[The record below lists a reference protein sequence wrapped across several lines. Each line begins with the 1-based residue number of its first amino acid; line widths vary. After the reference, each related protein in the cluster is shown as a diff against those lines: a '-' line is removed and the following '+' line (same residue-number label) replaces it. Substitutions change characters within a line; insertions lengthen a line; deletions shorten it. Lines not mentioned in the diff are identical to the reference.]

1 MRNPFY
7 RLILIIS
14 FLINFCFPSGGSD
27 GITAA
32 EIIEHIRYLSSD
44 HLKGRLPGTSG
55 SKKAIRYIEKEWKAS
70 GVIPAG
76 EKGYRQSFEFTS
88 GISLSGYNRFKIN
101 ETRKTFRVKKNFM
114 PLGFSGTGLFN
125 ASVVFAGYGFG
136 VEDSVAWNDYDDIDV
151 AGKWALIFRGSPDGS
166 QPHSAFADHMPL
178 RKKYMTAR
186 DHNAAGVLFVNPYDD
201 NDLEELLPL
210 RFRPSASAGTIPAIH
225 ISQEI
230 AQQLLPQ
237 NTTLKDLQEKLDNN
251 RSSISFDLNVSI
263 SATIGLRTK
272 KSRGTNILGF
282 IPGDGSSDEIIIIG
296 AHMDHLGYGGKGSG
310 SLRPNEN
317 AIHNGADDNASGIA
331 GLIELAEKLANNP
344 RPLKRDVLFV
354 AFDAEE
360 KGLLGSKHFVNN
372 SVINLE
378 NVAAMLN
385 MDMIGRLKDSSLTV
399 GGTGTSPLFEPLL
412 DSLQN
417 VHKLKISYSKEGF
430 GPSDHSSFYIKD
442 IPVLFFFTGTH
453 EDYHKPSDDWEKI
466 NPAGEQKILELIYD
480 VAAYIGARDEKPV
493 FTTAGPGERPQGRRR
508 FNVTFGIIPSYSSDE
523 PGLTIDGVRPDGP
536 ADAAGV
542 QAGDIIIA
550 IDGKDVQDI
559 YDYMHCLE
567 ELKKGQEAAVIVK
580 RGGDTLKLIVSP

>member
-76 EKGYRQSFEFTS
+76 EKGYQQSFEFTS

-210 RFRPSASAGTIPAIH
+210 RVSSSARAGTIPAIH

-263 SATIGLRTK
+263 SATVGLRTK
-272 KSRGTNILGF
+272 KSKGTNVLGLV
-282 IPGDGSSDEIIIIG
+282 PGDGSSDQIIILG
-296 AHMDHLGYGGKGSG
+296 AHMDHLGYGGTGSG
-310 SLRPNEN
+310 SLQPDEHT
-317 AIHNGADDNASGIA
+317 IHNGADDNASGTA
-331 GLIELAEKLANNP
+331 GLLELAEKLAANP
-344 RPLKRDVLFV
+344 YPLKRDVLFI

-360 KGLLGSKHFVNN
+360 KGLLGSKHFVDN

-550 IDGKDVQDI
+550 IEGKDVQDI

-567 ELKKGQEAAVIVK
+567 ELKKGQEAAVIVR

>member
-14 FLINFCFPSGGSD
+14 FLINFCFSSGGSD

-32 EIIEHIRYLSSD
+32 EIIDHIRYLSSD
-44 HLKGRLPGTSG
+44 RLKGRVPGTPG

-76 EKGYRQSFEFTS
+76 EKGYQQSFEFTS

-101 ETRKTFRVKKNFM
+101 ETRKTFRVKQNFM

-136 VEDSVAWNDYDDIDV
+136 AEDSVAWNDYDDIDV
-151 AGKWALIFRGSPDGS
+151 AGKWVLIFRGSPDGS
-166 QPHSAFADHMPL
+166 QPHSPFADHMPL

-430 GPSDHSSFYIKD
+430 GPSDHSSFYIMD
-442 IPVLFFFTGTH
+442 IPVLFFFTGPH
-453 EDYHKPSDDWEKI
+453 EDYHRPSDDWEKI
-466 NPAGEQKILELIYD
+466 NSVGEQKILELIYD
-480 VAAYIGARDEKPV
+480 VIVYIGAHDKKPV
-493 FTTAGPGERPQGRRR
+493 FTTAGPRERPQGRRR
-508 FNVTFGIIPSYSSDE
+508 FNVTFGIIPSYASGG
-523 PGLTIDGVRPDGP
+523 PGLTIDGVRPGGP
-536 ADAAGV
+536 ADAGGL
-542 QAGDIIIA
+542 QAGDIIIE

-559 YDYMHCLE
+559 YDYMHRLE
-567 ELKKGQEAAVIVK
+567 ELKKGQEVAVIVK
-580 RGGDTLKLIVSP
+580 RGEDALKLIVSP

>member
-210 RFRPSASAGTIPAIH
+210 RVSSSARAGTIPAIH

-237 NTTLKDLQEKLDNN
+237 NTTLKDLQDKLDNN

-282 IPGDGSSDEIIIIG
+282 IPGDGSSDEIIIVG
-296 AHMDHLGYGGKGSG
+296 AHLDHLGYGGKGSG
-310 SLRPNEN
+310 SLQPDKN

-344 RPLKRDVLFV
+344 KPLKKDVLFI

-480 VAAYIGARDEKPV
+480 VAAYIGAQDEKPV

>member
-76 EKGYRQSFEFTS
+76 EKGYQQSFEFTS

-210 RFRPSASAGTIPAIH
+210 RVSSSARAGTIPAIH

-282 IPGDGSSDEIIIIG
+282 IPGDGSSDEIIIVG
-296 AHMDHLGYGGKGSG
+296 AHLDHLGYGGKGSG
-310 SLRPNEN
+310 SLQPDKN

-344 RPLKRDVLFV
+344 KPLKKDVLFV

-442 IPVLFFFTGTH
+442 IPVLFFFTGAH

-542 QAGDIIIA
+542 QAGDIIIE

-559 YDYMHCLE
+559 YDYMHRLE
-567 ELKKGQEAAVIVK
+567 ELKKGQEVAVIVK
-580 RGGDTLKLIVSP
+580 RGEDALKLIVSP

>member
-7 RLILIIS
+7 RLILIIL

-32 EIIEHIRYLSSD
+32 EIIDHIRYLSSD
-44 HLKGRLPGTSG
+44 HLKGRVPGTSG

-76 EKGYRQSFEFTS
+76 EKGYQQSFEFTS

-282 IPGDGSSDEIIIIG
+282 IPGDGSSDEIIIVG
-296 AHMDHLGYGGKGSG
+296 AHLDHLGYGGKGSG
-310 SLRPNEN
+310 SLQPDKN

-344 RPLKRDVLFV
+344 KPLKKDVLFV

-550 IDGKDVQDI
+550 IEGNDVQDI